1 MNEYILKINCNE
13 QILSLEHIIKT
24 IKYILNFK
32 DFQKKR
38 EDFYDY
44 YEYHTKILNNEKIE
58 LYSLLIN
65 SVIENYKKEIGNEA
79 LRQILY
85 IAEKNEF
92 PLETETSGKNI
103 NNNSI

>member
-1 MNEYILKINCNE
+1 MSKYY
-13 QILSLEHIIKT
+13 HWT

-65 SVIENYKKEIGNEA
+65 SVIDICKEKIGKDTLKK
-79 LRQILY
+79 ILLIKLY
-85 IAEKNEF
+85 H
-92 PLETETSGKNI
+92 
-103 NNNSI
+103 